1 MDHNTEQKFQHLLK
15 NLTEKFQGDGQMD
28 LNSVLFLIGVQ
39 ELGHGFRK
47 YSKEEKMHLMHIAI
61 CTILEPYGF
70 YKFIENDADGWP
82 HFEKVKN
89 IPAINLNEQE
99 ALLKEASL
107 NYFEQNKFLTP
118 SGEL

>member
-1 MDHNTEQKFQHLLK
+1 MDHNTEQKFQQLLK
-15 NLTEKFQGDGQMD
+15 SLSEKFEGDGGMD

-39 ELGHGFRK
+39 EVGLGFRK
-47 YSKEEKMHLMHIAI
+47 YSKEEKMNLMHVAI

-70 YKFIENDADGWP
+70 YTFIENDPDGWP

-89 IPAINLNEQE
+89 VPPINLQEQE

-107 NYFEQNKFLTP
+107 NYFSENKIF
-118 SGEL
+118 EL